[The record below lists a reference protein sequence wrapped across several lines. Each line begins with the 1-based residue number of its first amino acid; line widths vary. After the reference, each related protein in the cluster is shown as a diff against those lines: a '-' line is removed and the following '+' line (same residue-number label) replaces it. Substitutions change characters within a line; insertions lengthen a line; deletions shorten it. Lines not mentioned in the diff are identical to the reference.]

1 MEPSAPQSNTKAHR
15 WHTATRHAHV
25 VRESGA
31 RSNTVHLGSVL
42 RTTMLSTQPRM
53 QTEKGMPN
61 GPHRNTRRVGRD
73 QMVPRRRHQRM
84 LRHHRS
90 YHPHAHPSSKHPRQ
104 SLPAIDRGSPEGGIL
119 RSMDVPPITQR
130 EPTRW
135 ESKPHTI
142 EHLHGQGRQ
151 IRPRNA
157 HARTYA
163 RKTAGR

>member
-15 WHTATRHAHV
+15 WQTATRHAHV

-31 RSNTVHLGSVL
+31 RSHTVHLGSVL

-84 LRHHRS
+84 LRLRMLMPPSRTRAARQVMARARNGLYAGWHR
-90 YHPHAHPSSKHPRQ
+90 
-104 SLPAIDRGSPEGGIL
+104 
-119 RSMDVPPITQR
+119 PIVYGYNLHV
-130 EPTRW
+130 
-135 ESKPHTI
+135 SCIITI
-142 EHLHGQGRQ
+142 
-151 IRPRNA
+151 
-157 HARTYA
+157 Y
-163 RKTAGR
+163 